1 MMDREQWIAGYR
13 AALMGS
19 LLSTDPMKH
28 ANLSGV
34 DASWRTGYET
44 ARDEAHG
51 LRLFREYEPNQFAGQ
66 FREGVYAARDL
77 YCSEQA
83 RMAWWTYL
91 ARNARIVSEPA
102 PEESPL

>member
-1 MMDREQWIAGYR
+1 MDREQWIAGYR

-28 ANLSGV
+28 ADMLGV
-34 DASWRTGYET
+34 EPSYRDGYEM

-51 LRLFREYEPNQFAGQ
+51 LRLFREYEPRQFAGQ

-91 ARNARIVSEPA
+91 ARRARIVENGSVAEGA
-102 PEESPL
+102 